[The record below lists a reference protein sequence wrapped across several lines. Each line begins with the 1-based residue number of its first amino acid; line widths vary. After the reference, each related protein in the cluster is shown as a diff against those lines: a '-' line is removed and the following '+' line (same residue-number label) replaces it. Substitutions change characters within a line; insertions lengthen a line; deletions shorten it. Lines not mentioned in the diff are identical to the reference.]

1 MKAALRK
8 LALPIAFLVVA
19 LPLGIGVVMAM
30 GDRDDSG
37 DESAFTPVSQGPGT
51 RQAPRAQPRWER
63 VATLTGNRAAS
74 KAFAVSTRAIQWKA
88 DWRCMDGTFRMTVG
102 RPSQDGQVLATSDC
116 PDVGSETSTG
126 TGAGMLRVDASGP
139 WSITVRQQV
148 DTALDEPPLTGMTPD
163 ALMLRGR
170 FHAVQKH
177 GEGTVSLYRLP
188 SGRLALRFER
198 FFTSPS
204 PGLRLWLSDAPDVT
218 STLEA
223 RQSRYADAGAIRSTL
238 GSYNQML
245 PAAIDAAKVRT
256 VVIWCPTVLIAFSA
270 APLSTR

>member
-1 MKAALRK
+1 
-8 LALPIAFLVVA
+8 
-19 LPLGIGVVMAM
+19 
-30 GDRDDSG
+30 
-37 DESAFTPVSQGPGT
+37 
-51 RQAPRAQPRWER
+51 
-63 VATLTGNRAAS
+63 
-74 KAFAVSTRAIQWKA
+74 
-88 DWRCMDGTFRMTVG
+88 
-102 RPSQDGQVLATSDC
+102 
-116 PDVGSETSTG
+116 
-126 TGAGMLRVDASGP
+126 
-139 WSITVRQQV
+139 
-148 DTALDEPPLTGMTPD
+148 MTPD

-177 GEGTVSLYRLP
+177 GEGSVRCTGCRAGIWRCASRSSYVA
-188 SGRLALRFER
+188 G
-198 FFTSPS
+198 